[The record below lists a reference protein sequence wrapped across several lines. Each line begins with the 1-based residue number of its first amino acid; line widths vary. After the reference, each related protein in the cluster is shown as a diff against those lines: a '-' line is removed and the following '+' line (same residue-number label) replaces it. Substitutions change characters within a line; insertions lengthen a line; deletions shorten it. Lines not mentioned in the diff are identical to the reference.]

1 MLTII
6 TTLTLIISIYL
17 ISDKL
22 SHYTLLSNYTW
33 FDNLSMK
40 LYDYEG
46 NFKSLLQKIYYN
58 KIFTCRSCNVF
69 WLSLALLAP
78 LHFFSEAKR
87 NDTINLTPTLAIE
100 LSLIIFLIHKV
111 ENPDV

>member
-1 MLTII
+1 MLTIATI
-6 TTLTLIISIYL
+6 LTLIISIYL

-46 NFKSLLQKIYYN
+46 KFKSLLQKIYYN

-69 WLSLALLAP
+69 CIILTLSTLLY
-78 LHFFSEAKR
+78 FFSEAKR
-87 NDTINLTPTLAIE
+87 NDIVNLTPEIVVE

-111 ENPDV
+111 ENKDV